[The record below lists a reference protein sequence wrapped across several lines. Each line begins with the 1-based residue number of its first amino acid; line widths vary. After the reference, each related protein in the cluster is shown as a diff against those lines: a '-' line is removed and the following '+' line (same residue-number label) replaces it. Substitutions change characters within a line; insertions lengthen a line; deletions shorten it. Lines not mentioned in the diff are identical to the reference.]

1 MWLRECRFFIYT
13 RIKRK
18 LTLKRESMRKRQTCS
33 GGGGGGNSTSS
44 RSNSSNS
51 PVVVKLSS
59 AIF

>member
-33 GGGGGGNSTSS
+33 GGGGGNSTSS